1 MSQVHWLNA
10 VSGSF
15 TNAADWSGGAV
26 PGPSDDAIL
35 DAPGSTPYTVT
46 ITSVQMINS
55 LQTAANATL
64 DLASG
69 YVGDAE
75 GTGAGVNA
83 GIILVGA
90 GATFVAGG
98 EIVSSGRIEVY
109 GAGATFSATG
119 EVANSG
125 TIAIAGAA
133 SGGALFLVNNAATFS
148 GGGDIVLGYSTD
160 ELGAASAALYNID
173 NTITGRGAV
182 EGALTNGAAGVIDC
196 ATAGSTLKLS
206 GGKVVNMGVIEATG
220 SGALIL
226 TSAIVNNGVLRATGA
241 GTLEFENTGLVQNGA
256 SQVVSA
262 TNKSTVMLGSGSEL
276 SLGTLKAAG
285 SGKVVVSGG
294 TIDRMTLLGTIEVE
308 SGTLADDVVNKGT
321 IDLDD
326 GGLNAYRATL
336 SGGGVVDMQ
345 GDITGNFQASYV
357 TNLDNT
363 IIGSGLITG
372 NVVNEVEFLFTNGA
386 HGLIDADG
394 TSAGLTIGENTAD
407 TVVNDGTIE
416 CTAAGGLT
424 FGGSLQNSGV
434 IVVAAG
440 TASVLGTLTGPGSLD
455 VDDATLV
462 IKKATSAFVTFTGK
476 SGELVLDASQSFG
489 GAIIGF
495 SKTGGT
501 TLDVN
506 DIPFAGGTEAL
517 YAGGNAGGVLTVT
530 DQVKT
535 AHIQLQGDYLGETF
549 RVASD
554 GNGGTLVVAH
564 KTASAPAAPD
574 AFVSA
579 MASMAA
585 APGEPLRA
593 ASPDVD
599 HFMPLGCPRT
609 MER

>member
-1 MSQVHWLNA
+1 MSEVHWLNA

-46 ITSVQMINS
+46 VTSVQMINS

-125 TIAIAGAA
+125 TISIDGTA
-133 SGGALFLVNNAATFS
+133 SGGAFFLVKNTATFS
-148 GGGDIVLGYSTD
+148 GGGDIVLGYSRD

-173 NTITGRGAV
+173 NTITGKGAI
-182 EGALTNGAAGVIDC
+182 EGPLTNGAAGVVEC
-196 ATAGSTLKLS
+196 SAAGGKLTLS
-206 GGKVVNMGVIEATG
+206 GGEILNLGVIEATG
-220 SGALIL
+220 AGTLVL
-226 TSAIVNNGVLRATGA
+226 TSTMVNNGVVLATGG

-262 TNKSTVMLGSGSEL
+262 KNKSTVILGSGSEL
-276 SLGTLKAAG
+276 SLGTLRAAG
-285 SGKVVVSGG
+285 SGKVIVSGG
-294 TIDRMTLLGTIEVE
+294 TIDRMTLLGTIDVE

-321 IDLDD
+321 ID
-326 GGLNAYRATL
+326 GGFTAYRATL
-336 SGGGVVDMQ
+336 SGGGVVDLQ
-345 GDITGNFQASYV
+345 GDITGNFLASYV
-357 TNLDNT
+357 TNFDNT

-394 TSAGLTIGENTAD
+394 TSAGLTIGEIGAD

-416 CTAAGGLT
+416 CTGAGGLI

-440 TASVLGTLTGPGSLD
+440 TVSVLGALTGPGSLD
-455 VDDATLV
+455 VDDATLL

-495 SKTGGT
+495 SKTGAT

-517 YAGGNAGGVLTVT
+517 YAGGKAGGVLTVT

-535 AHIQLQGDYLGETF
+535 AHIQLQGNYLGETF
-549 RVASD
+549 SVASD

-564 KTASAPAAPD
+564 KAASEPASPA

-579 MASMAA
+579 MASMFAA
-585 APGEPLRA
+585 SGGLLRA
-593 ASPDVD
+593 SSSYVD
-599 HFMPLGCPRT
+599 LATPLSRPGTP
-609 MER
+609 ER